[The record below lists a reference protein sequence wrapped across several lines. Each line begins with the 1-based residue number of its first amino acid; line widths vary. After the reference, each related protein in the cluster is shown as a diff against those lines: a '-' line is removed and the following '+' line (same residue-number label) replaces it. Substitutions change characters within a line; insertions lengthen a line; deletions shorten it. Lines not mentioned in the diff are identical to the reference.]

1 MNLTDII
8 LSRKRLPYLDR
19 LCDAKGIV
27 GEPVIFQTKEDRD
40 KKKASVL
47 GDGAND
53 TEKALCWI
61 LGGSSITSITSLA
74 SLAFIEIIIES

>member
-8 LSRKRLPYLDR
+8 LSRKRLSYLDR

-47 GDGAND
+47 GDGAHD
-53 TEKALCWI
+53 TEKALYWI
-61 LGGSSITSITSLA
+61 LGGSSITSLA

>member
-1 MNLTDII
+1 MNLTNIN
-8 LSRKRLPYLDR
+8 LSCKRLHYLDR

-27 GEPVIFQTKEDRD
+27 REPVKFQTKEDRD

-53 TEKALCWI
+53 TEKALYWI
-61 LGGSSITSITSLA
+61 LGGSSITSLA
-74 SLAFIEIIIES
+74 SFAFIEIIVES